1 MYAKYKIFLN
11 CLREQL
17 RARANLQFLF
27 CQNLKISLII
37 VEEIP
42 LANLHI
48 SVTLNRNSDLSF

>member
-17 RARANLQFLF
+17 RARVNLQFLF

-48 SVTLNRNSDLSF
+48 SVTLNPNSDLSF